1 MQKIQ
6 TKKKSKEEALINKE
20 KLYNNR
26 NNVNKAFENEVFHL
40 KMDFKKKSQICMIK
54 HYQIESN
61 SKC

>member
-26 NNVNKAFENEVFHL
+26 NNVNKAFENEAFP
-40 KMDFKKKSQICMIK
+40 FKDRF
-54 HYQIESN
+54 
-61 SKC
+61 

>member
-26 NNVNKAFENEVFHL
+26 NNVNKAFENEVFPF
-40 KMDFKKKSQICMIK
+40 KDGFKKK
-54 HYQIESN
+54 ESN
-61 SKC
+61 MYDKSLSN

>member
-26 NNVNKAFENEVFHL
+26 NNVNKAFENEAFP
-40 KMDFKKKSQICMIK
+40 FKDGF
-54 HYQIESN
+54 
-61 SKC
+61 